1 MQGNA
6 KMLLEKNFPFNIEE
20 LFTQLYQYKCFEVN
34 LKKALLMNDYSNLN
48 TVYLIN
54 AYWFQHWKKVSCY
67 DAIKDELSQYSPLQ
81 VNYQTVINNYFK
93 IVEKIYLDEKV
104 DNNIDNAFIQGD
116 YDDTIG
122 GFGID
127 EELEFDIISKEL
139 WDCFISPANMK
150 NINNGT
156 AIVLKL
162 EELTKDSLVV
172 HLNQYSCY
180 ILYWN
185 RDKGKIGK
193 IILKFDNYYDKTT
206 ALQNIISFG
215 PFGNFYACHLED
227 LKKDKN
233 INLQNVTCLCIN
245 KNKRNFSYEEYKKAK
260 LPVGL
265 NNVGMT
271 CYMNAALQ
279 SLFHTQ
285 KITNFLLQFEN
296 AIRNRNY
303 DFSLQYLEIVRNLSR
318 RASGSKLKTSYSPK
332 SFFDVIKR
340 EPEFIDYAGDSI
352 DVIRC
357 FMEKMNAQLM
367 GINPQE
373 QCSFQKYYING
384 NINGNILYQQKVLKL
399 NEFLTKFVPTN
410 KSIIC
415 NTFYFIE
422 KYEFKCCNDNCGYVT
437 TNFNCQRDIAFPLE
451 EIRKQKCVNFIKKN
465 GMNNFTIEM
474 FNILYN
480 NNFNLNNNNMMMNM
494 NMFMNMNMNL
504 NQMNNMN
511 ILKLMCGPAK
521 MVNQNI
527 KSVNLMECFE
537 FYNNN
542 KKMFTGTNQLRCQ
555 GCKMNTDSYQLN
567 TIYSLPDVLVI
578 NLDRGKGNKYEIKV
592 FYPEILDLR
601 KYAEIQSENY
611 IYELR
616 CIVTH
621 LGPSGTAGHYIAF
634 CFVEKEKKWYK
645 FDDSIVIETTF
656 KDAST
661 TGDSYLLFYKRTN
674 RQMNIQI
681 NNEVNY
687 KMDIN
692 ISNQIKFLINQV
704 VMMNN
709 ENNNKMIMINQM
721 NNQMMMNNQN
731 NNQMMNNQMN
741 SMMNNQNNNQMNQ
754 MMMSNQNN
762 NPMINQNNNQMNMN
776 NQNNNQIN
784 QMMNNQMMNNQNN
797 NQMNMNNQNN
807 NQINQMMNNQMMNN
821 QNNNPMMNNQNN
833 NPMMNIQNNNPMMNN
848 NNAMMMNNQ
857 MINNNNMQFTNNN
870 IN

>member
-81 VNYQTVINNYFK
+81 VNYQNVINNYFK

-215 PFGNFYACHLED
+215 PFGNFYACHLEN
-227 LKKDKN
+227 LKNDKN
-233 INLQNVTCLCIN
+233 INFQNVTCLCIN
-245 KNKRNFSYEEYKKAK
+245 KNKRKFSYEEYKKAK

-285 KITNFLLQFEN
+285 KITNFFLQFEN

-303 DFSLQYLEIVRNLSR
+303 DFSLQYLEIIRNLSR
-318 RASGSKLKTSYSPK
+318 RARGSKLKTSYSPK
-332 SFFDVIKR
+332 NFFDVIKR

-352 DVIRC
+352 DVIRF

-373 QCSFQKYYING
+373 QCSFQKYFING
-384 NINGNILYQQKVLKL
+384 NINGNFLYQQKVQKL

-422 KYEFKCCNDNCGYVT
+422 KYEFTCCNSNCGYVT

-451 EIRKQKCVNFIKKN
+451 EIRKQKCVNFIQKN
-465 GMNNFTIEM
+465 GINNFTIEM

-480 NNFNLNNNNMMMNM
+480 NNFNMKNNNMMMNM
-494 NMFMNMNMNL
+494 NMFMNMN
-504 NQMNNMN
+504 QMNNMN
-511 ILKLMCGPAK
+511 ILMLMNVPAET
-521 MVNQNI
+521 VNQNI
-527 KSVNLMECFE
+527 KSVNLMECFD

-542 KKMFTGTNQLRCQ
+542 KKMFTGSNQLRCQ

-645 FDDSIVIETTF
+645 FDDSIVTETTF

-661 TGDSYLLFYKRTN
+661 TGDSYLLFYKRTD
-674 RQMNIQI
+674 RQMNIQL
-681 NNEVNY
+681 NNEINY
-687 KMDIN
+687 YMDNI
-692 ISNQIKFLINQV
+692 ISNEIKIMINKV

-709 ENNNKMIMINQM
+709 QNNIMINQM
-721 NNQMMMNNQN
+721 NQMMMNNQN

-741 SMMNNQNNNQMNQ
+741 PMMNNQNNNQMNQ

-762 NPMINQNNNQMNMN
+762 NPMMN
-776 NQNNNQIN
+776 NQNNNP
-784 QMMNNQMMNNQNN
+784 
-797 NQMNMNNQNN
+797 
-807 NQINQMMNNQMMNN
+807 MMNN

-833 NPMMNIQNNNPMMNN
+833 NPMMNN
-848 NNAMMMNNQ
+848 NNAMMMNNH